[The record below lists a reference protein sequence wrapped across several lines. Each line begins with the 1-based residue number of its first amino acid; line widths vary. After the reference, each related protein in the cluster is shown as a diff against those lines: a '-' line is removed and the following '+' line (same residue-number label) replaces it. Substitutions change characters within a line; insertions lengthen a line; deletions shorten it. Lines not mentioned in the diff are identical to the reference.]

1 MNYYDFRA
9 RKDSPTI
16 IIIPLWER
24 ASARDNRAWKGSPTI
39 EVKSKS
45 FSTIFTKENKW
56 K

>member
-9 RKDSPTI
+9 WKGSPTI
-16 IIIPLWER
+16 IIIALWER
-24 ASARDNRAWKGSPTI
+24 VSTRDFRAWKGSPTI